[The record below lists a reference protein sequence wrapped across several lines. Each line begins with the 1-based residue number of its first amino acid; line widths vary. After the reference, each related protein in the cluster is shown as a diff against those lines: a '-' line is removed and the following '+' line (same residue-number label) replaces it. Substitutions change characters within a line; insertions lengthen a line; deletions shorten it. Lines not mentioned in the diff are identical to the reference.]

1 MYIYISYQ
9 VFEAAGVDLKSEQ
22 PLITTCGSGVTAAV
36 LSFAL
41 QLAGRDVAKTPVYDG
56 AFCEYGDPK
65 NNCTVA
71 TAATAA

>member
-1 MYIYISYQ
+1 VNIYSHQ
-9 VFEAAGVDLKSEQ
+9 VFEAAGVDINSEQ

-41 QLAGRDVAKTPVYDG
+41 QLAGRDAARTPVYDG

-65 NNCTVA
+65 NNCNVA
-71 TAATAA
+71 TA